1 MKRCSKCG
9 SQWPDKANFCPKDG
23 ASLKAE
29 VPSDEEAAPATVKGA
44 PPEKETTDDYDDAG
58 AASETG
64 RPRRPRGFSETQWF
78 MAAQDPDKLKD
89 EATAEDLA
97 TMQGDYDWD
106 SNISEED
113 RAKFSLRTG
122 NKKKKKE

>member
-1 MKRCSKCG
+1 
-9 SQWPDKANFCPKDG
+9 
-23 ASLKAE
+23 
-29 VPSDEEAAPATVKGA
+29 
-44 PPEKETTDDYDDAG
+44 
-58 AASETG
+58 
-64 RPRRPRGFSETQWF
+64 